1 MEESKIAEVEIDR
14 TRESYRSAAT
24 RASLLYFCI
33 VDLSKVNDMYQ
44 YSL

>member
-14 TRESYRSAAT
+14 TRESYRPAAY

-33 VDLSKVNDMYQ
+33 TDLSKVDPMYQ